1 MHVMD
6 VPQLAERLGCVLF
19 MRNFGANI
27 AQIRSLVGLM
37 DAAAAAL
44 RSSAAF
50 KALLQT
56 ILAVGNQ
63 MNSGT
68 TKGAAQVRA
77 PRMHAAHDPAPHAW
91 PGVRCAHREWGVRCS
106 CHFWC
111 AVLPASPPTVPL

>member
-19 MRNFGANI
+19 MRNFGGNVS
-27 AQIRSLVGLM
+27 QIRNLLGLM

-44 RSSAAF
+44 RDSAAF

-68 TKGAAQVRA
+68 AKGAAQVRCD
-77 PRMHAAHDPAPHAW
+77 AAHA
-91 PGVRCAHREWGVRCS
+91 C
-106 CHFWC
+106 
-111 AVLPASPPTVPL
+111 T